1 MTDKALERRD
11 SQPGLRD
18 EPDLLILGAGS
29 TAFAAA
35 LRAAELGKRALMVES
50 RAVGGTCAN
59 RGCLPSKNLIE
70 ATRWLYEAR
79 NPRYPGLEPFSPR
92 FDPDALIRQK
102 DAVIASYVAKKYE
115 SVAAAHTEI
124 AILTGRARFTGPR
137 TVQVDG
143 PDGRHVIHSER
154 FLVALGSTPVIPV
167 IPGLDQVPYL
177 TSDLLTS
184 GEAMEM
190 TALPRS
196 LIVIGGGYIALEL
209 GQMFAR
215 LGVTVTLVERGP
227 YPLKH
232 GYEPEVGP
240 AIQALLAQEGVRF
253 VTRAEVTGVR
263 PVSTDRSAPDEVEVS
278 VKSRG
283 VEKKLRAERLLIAT
297 GRKPATEGIGLELAG
312 VSLGPDGAV
321 LVDERLRTTAPHVW
335 AAGDIIG
342 RERANQMATPVGARD
357 GAIAAQNAFAAELGP
372 APRAVDHRVI
382 PRAIFT
388 DPPIALVG
396 MTEKE
401 VVASG
406 RRCWCNTLPIELV
419 PRAGATHDTR
429 GLVKMV
435 ANADTGEV
443 LGVALIAAH
452 APEIIHEAAMAL
464 RFHATLDDYIDLL
477 HVYPS
482 MAEALKIVAISRYK
496 DPGLLSCC
504 AE

>member
-1 MTDKALERRD
+1 MADRTPEWND
-11 SQPGLRD
+11 SLADGRD

-35 LRAAELGKRALMVES
+35 LRAAELGKRAIMVES
-50 RAVGGTCAN
+50 RTVGGTCAN

-70 ATRWLYEAR
+70 AARWLHETR
-79 NPRYPGLEPFSPR
+79 NPRYPGLEPLTPR
-92 FDPDALIRQK
+92 FDTDALIRQK
-102 DAVIASYVAKKYE
+102 DEVIAAYVAKKYE

-124 AILTGRARFTGPR
+124 TILSGRARFIGPR
-137 TVQVDG
+137 SVEVDG
-143 PDGRHVIHSER
+143 PDGRRVVHSER
-154 FLVALGSTPVIPV
+154 FLVALGSTPVIPE

-184 GEAMEM
+184 GEAVEM

-215 LGVTVTLVERGP
+215 LGVTVTVVERGP

-232 GYEPEVGP
+232 GYEPEVGQ
-240 AIQALLAQEGVRF
+240 AIQSLLAQEGVRF
-253 VTRAEVTGVR
+253 VTRAEVTRVR
-263 PVSTDRSAPDEVEVS
+263 SVAGGRSAPDAVEVS

-283 VEKKLRAERLLIAT
+283 VAKTLRAEQLLIAT
-297 GRKPATEGIGLELAG
+297 GRKPSTDGVGLDLAG

-342 RERANQMATPVGARD
+342 GERANQMATPVGARD
-357 GAIAAQNAFAAELGP
+357 GAITAQNAFAAELGL

-419 PRAGATHDTR
+419 PRAGATHDAR

-435 ANADTGEV
+435 ADADTGEV
-443 LGVALIAAH
+443 MGVALISAH
-452 APEIIHEAAMAL
+452 AAEIIHEAAMAM